1 MKHHGMSRRR
11 IATGV
16 TRLTALALVVT
27 AGATPASASDV
38 ETASGSPIR
47 IGLLVSSEGPFA
59 NNSETAQRGAEY
71 AVDKLNEAGGV
82 NGHPLELVVAD
93 SRGQP
98 DQLATIIPRLVTEDN
113 VIAIVG
119 PVESSSCDVAC
130 PLALQYELAMVSP
143 GAARPG
149 VLEVG
154 RPYTFSLAQ
163 PDAANSAPALEAI
176 IAEREIATAAI
187 IVDEANATTAAQA
200 ELFRATFEAAGVE
213 VVDEVTY
220 TTGDSSFAAQITQI
234 GSSEPDAIALAAG
247 PADAGRIA
255 VEVDAQGLDTQL
267 MGTGSLQS
275 DINGFLEAAG
285 DAAEGTLSAA
295 QYDPNSPDPVASEL
309 LTAGAEVLGVDEV
322 PLNFAYGH
330 DAVNI
335 IASIIEAAE
344 LSGDSATLASD
355 RIAIQEGLNGLGDFV
370 GMADRTEFGD
380 DGFSVRPVLIAEIVD
395 GEVVISEVAADGG
408 EDAATETTEA
418 A

>member
-16 TRLTALALVVT
+16 TGLTALALVVT
-27 AGATPASASDV
+27 AGAIPASASDV
-38 ETASGSPIR
+38 ETASGSPMR

-130 PLALQYELAMVSP
+130 PLALQYELPMVSP

-234 GSSEPDAIALAAG
+234 ASSEPDAIALAAG

-309 LTAGAEVLGVDEV
+309 LTAGAEALGVGEV

-344 LSGDSATLASD
+344 LSGDSATLAAD
-355 RIAIQEGLNGLGDFV
+355 RIAIQEGLNDLEDFV

-380 DGFSVRPVLIAEIVD
+380 DGFSIRPVLIAEIVD
-395 GEVVISEVAADGG
+395 GEVVISEVGADGG
-408 EDAATETTEA
+408 EDAAAETTEA